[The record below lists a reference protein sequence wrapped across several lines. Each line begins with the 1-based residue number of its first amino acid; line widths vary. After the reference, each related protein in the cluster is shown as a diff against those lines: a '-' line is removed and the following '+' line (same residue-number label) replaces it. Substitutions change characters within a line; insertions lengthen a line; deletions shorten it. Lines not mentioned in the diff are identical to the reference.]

1 MIEQA
6 EVLQKLSDVI
16 DPELERNVVDLH
28 FITGI
33 DFQNGKVTI
42 HFSPDT
48 TACPILDR
56 LVSDMKQ
63 SVLSIRDVHQVE
75 VLIDNAG
82 AEAPNLIHEL
92 QIGGIGHLNKIG
104 KAIAVMSGKCRARK
118 CMVSSFMAI
127 YLRRAGYKVGLLDA
141 DISARNIC
149 KMFFLQRPVPQFTPR
164 AMLPVMTTSGIKV
177 MALSVHLPDDTSDL
191 NYHSPSV
198 LQKIK
203 ELNTNVFWGDLDYL
217 IVDIPSGTHE
227 ASQEMIKSLHVN
239 GVVLVTSPH
248 DLDGLVIK
256 NTAARIQQTGTRI
269 LGLIENL
276 SDLDR
281 SEPEFADVVFSPG
294 HFEETAKSLNTPIL
308 ARIPID
314 SAVSSLCDQ
323 SRIEECQVP
332 AFENIVSWIDSN
344 M

>member
-1 MIEQA
+1 MMEQD
-6 EVLQKLSDVI
+6 EVLLKLSDVI
-16 DPELERNVVDLH
+16 DPELEQNIVDLH
-28 FITGI
+28 FISGI
-33 DFQNGKVTI
+33 DFQNGKVVI

-48 TACPILDR
+48 PACPILDR

-63 SVLSIRDVHQVE
+63 AVLSLRYVKQVE
-75 VLIDNAG
+75 VLIEPAR
-82 AEAPNLIHEL
+82 AETLKLMSEF
-92 QIGGIGHLNKIG
+92 QFGGIGHLNKIG
-104 KAIAVMSGKCRARK
+104 KVIAVMSGKCRARK
-118 CMVSSFMAI
+118 CMVSSFIAI
-127 YLRRAGYKVGLLDA
+127 YLQRAGYKVGLLDA

-149 KMFFLQRPVPQFTPR
+149 KMFFVQRPVPQFTPR
-164 AMLPVMTTSGIKV
+164 AMLPAVTTSRIKI
-177 MALSVHLPDDTSDL
+177 MALSVHLPDDTSNL

-203 ELNTNVFWGDLDYL
+203 EINTNVFWGDLDYL

-227 ASQEMIKSLHVN
+227 VSQEMIRSLNAN

-256 NTAARIQQTGTRI
+256 NIAAQIRQTDTRI
-269 LGLIENL
+269 LGLVENL

-294 HFEETAKSLNTPIL
+294 HFEETAKSLNIPIM

-314 SAVSSLCDQ
+314 SAISALCDQ
-323 SRIEECQVP
+323 SRIEECQIP
-332 AFENIVSWIDSN
+332 AFEHIASWIDSN
-344 M
+344 L